1 MSAEALSSQE
11 SDSNSDAAVEKETVH
26 GTRVLP
32 FRSQPSGV
40 WNVAD
45 LKLGRCSPAG
55 HSKEEVLQQC
65 TRYAG
70 AAERS
75 LNNFLGR
82 VGVTQHLD
90 VDTVVS
96 TVITLVMD

>member
-1 MSAEALSSQE
+1 MSLHSALERMNAEALSRQG

-26 GTRVLP
+26 GIGVLP

-40 WNVAD
+40 WNVAYI
-45 LKLGRCSPAG
+45 KLGRRSPAA
-55 HSKEEVLQQC
+55 HSKEEVPQQC

-82 VGVTQHLD
+82 
-90 VDTVVS
+90 S
-96 TVITLVMD
+96 E